1 MFLFSCNGIAVAAAI
16 VFVDIRIFGTAVVV
30 FVDIR
35 IFGTAVVVFVDIR
48 IFGTAVVVFAVTFEA
63 LVVVLFD

>member
-1 MFLFSCNGIAVAAAI
+1 MFLFSCNGIAVAAAVI
-16 VFVDIRIFGTAVVV
+16 FIDIRIFGTAVVV

-35 IFGTAVVVFVDIR
+35 IFGN
-48 IFGTAVVVFAVTFEA
+48 AVVVFAVTFEA